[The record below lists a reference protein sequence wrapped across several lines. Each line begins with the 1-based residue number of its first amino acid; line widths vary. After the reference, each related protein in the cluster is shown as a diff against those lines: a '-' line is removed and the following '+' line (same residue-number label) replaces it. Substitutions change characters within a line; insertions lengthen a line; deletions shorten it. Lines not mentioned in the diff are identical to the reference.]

1 VEGSISL
8 PLESS
13 VAEFLNQLLVTSS
26 TELKQMKTKQ
36 DALSCASF
44 FNRNSNQ
51 ILTEVFL
58 PNSLEITLE
67 DVKGIPPRVEIVLYE
82 AHEPLAKLGT
92 ATFMARPEAKKPVN
106 IRIGAQ
112 TRIITRKI
120 INMD

>member
-1 VEGSISL
+1 MGFSGRL
-8 PLESS
+8 P
-13 VAEFLNQLLVTSS
+13 SS

-82 AHEPLAKLGT
+82 AHEPLANL
-92 ATFMARPEAKKPVN
+92 
-106 IRIGAQ
+106 AQ
-112 TRIITRKI
+112 QRLWQGLRLRSQ
-120 INMD
+120 